1 MKNNRKCMM
10 RAAMLVALA
19 LLMPAVVLAQYRAGL
34 QGSVTDPDG
43 AVIPNAKITLVDKAT
58 NRTLQ
63 TTSNADGTYSFSRL
77 APSNY
82 MLTVEATGFV
92 KEQLSNITVQ
102 GEVTTGLD
110 VKLHVGAV
118 TETVQVTDATPLINT
133 QNAQVGGTISTEQIQ
148 SLPSTGRDPFQLL
161 QLAPGMFG
169 DSSRAGAGGA
179 SNLPGNAGPGGAS
192 TTSSIFQTE
201 NQAQVSANGTRNI
214 SNNMQVDGVSVNSLA
229 WGGAAVITP
238 NEESVKEVRVSA
250 NPYDAES
257 GHNSGGQVQ
266 VVSKAG
272 SNSWH
277 GSGFFKFHRPGL
289 NAYQRY
295 NGPGTKTL
303 RDSNKFNQFGGS
315 VGGPIWKDKLFFFF
329 SYETLRNN
337 SISFGNDWYE
347 TPQYIQ
353 TLASRKANGIGT
365 RLYNYKGMGVSY
377 TGINAK
383 TCSDIGLSSAS
394 CRDVNGG
401 LDLGSPTSTALGT
414 PDPTYVSSGTPG
426 VGGGFDGVP
435 DVFNVTTANPVQN
448 TFQQFQ
454 GRADAQITHHDLLT
468 YTMYWVPS
476 NSTSYNGPIRSANLW
491 HSNRLNYAAS
501 LLWNHTFNPTLVNE
515 ARGNVTRWYFNEV
528 TSNPQ
533 EPWGLPTLTTDV
545 PGTMQTALQPAGAPG
560 PGVFYQTTYNFRDV
574 VTKTVSSHTIKAGA
588 DLYWEQDND
597 VQAGAARP
605 QYFFRNLWDV
615 ANDVPYKES
624 GNFDPR
630 TGSPTSNKKYI
641 RSNIWA
647 GFIQDD
653 WKALPNLTLNFG
665 LRWEYFTPV
674 REKYN
679 NLSNVV
685 LGQGNALLTGASIRV
700 GGDLYGASK
709 NNWGPQVGFAFTP
722 KMAWSKPFVIRGGFG
737 IGYNRMQQAITLNG
751 RANPPLVTN
760 LTLQCTNVNARTG
773 CGSILYQTP
782 STPTSFD
789 GYPSN
794 PSAKQTF
801 DSKGLP
807 VGGTAL
813 SLTGFPLSLQTPVT
827 YGYSL
832 TASQEL
838 GGNWVATVGYQG
850 SSTRHYTRQLNL
862 NWNYPNIRDSRIQN
876 MYYYVN
882 DANANFNAGWV
893 ELNHRFSR
901 MFDIDAQYRY
911 AKSMDN
917 GSNDYYIG
925 EYPYDIRY
933 ATGPSD
939 YDVKHNVKLY
949 GTFRPVLF
957 RGNDWKEKIAGNWE
971 FSGIMNWHSGYPWQ
985 PLYSNYGGNIVYSGS
1000 GYSSLRAG
1008 GYRGG
1013 AGTSQSNDAFKTGSN
1028 YGGDALKYFTVPN
1041 YTAGS
1046 GIPPAPGVG
1055 RNSLRGPGYFNLD
1068 MTAQKGF
1075 GLPKWGFLGENAK
1088 FVVRADFF
1096 NILNKLNLD
1105 PTSITNTISA
1115 DGIVSNKQF
1124 GIAQRGLGAR
1134 VIEFTGRFNF

>member
-10 RAAMLVALA
+10 RAAMFVALV
-19 LLMPAVVLAQYRAGL
+19 LLVPAVVLAQYRAGL
-34 QGSVTDPDG
+34 QGTVTDPDG

-92 KEQLSNITVQ
+92 KEQLSNVTVQ

-110 VKLHVGAV
+110 VKLQIGAV

-179 SNLPGNAGPGGAS
+179 NNLPGNAGPGGAS

-289 NAYQRY
+289 NAYQGY
-295 NGPGTKTL
+295 NGPNTKTL

-337 SISFGNDWYE
+337 SISYGNDWYE

-377 TGINAK
+377 TGINGK
-383 TCSDIGLSSAS
+383 TCADIGLSAAS
-394 CRDVNGG
+394 CRNVSGG
-401 LDLGSPTSTALGT
+401 LDLGSPTSSALGT

-454 GRADAQITHHDLLT
+454 GRADAQITQRDLLT

-476 NSTSYNGPIRSANLW
+476 NSTFYNGPIRSANLW

-501 LLWNHTFNPTLVNE
+501 LLWNHTFSPTLVNE
-515 ARGNVTRWYFNEV
+515 VRGNVTRWYFNEV

-533 EPWGLPTLTTDV
+533 EPWGLPTLTTDT
-545 PGTMQTALQPAGAPG
+545 PGTMQNGLQAAGAPG

-574 VTKTVSSHTIKAGA
+574 ATKTISSHTIKAGA

-751 RANPPLVTN
+751 RANPPLVTS
-760 LTLQCTNVNARTG
+760 LTLQCTDVNARTG

-782 STPTSFD
+782 GSSTSFD

-794 PSAKQTF
+794 PAAKQTF

-813 SLTGFPLSLQTPVT
+813 SLTGFPLSLSTPVT

-838 GGNWVATVGYQG
+838 GGNWVATFGYQG

-901 MFDIDAQYRY
+901 MFDIDTQYRY

-925 EYPYDIRY
+925 EYPYDIRF

-957 RGNDWKEKIAGNWE
+957 RGNNWREKVAGNWE

-1013 AGTSQSNDAFKTGSN
+1013 AGTSQGNDAFKTGSN
-1028 YGGDALKYFTVPN
+1028 YAGGALNYFSIPN

-1046 GIPPAPGVG
+1046 GVPPVPGVG

-1105 PTSITNTISA
+1105 PASITNTISS
-1115 DGIVSNKQF
+1115 DGVTSNPQF
-1124 GIAQRGLGAR
+1124 GIAQRALGAR